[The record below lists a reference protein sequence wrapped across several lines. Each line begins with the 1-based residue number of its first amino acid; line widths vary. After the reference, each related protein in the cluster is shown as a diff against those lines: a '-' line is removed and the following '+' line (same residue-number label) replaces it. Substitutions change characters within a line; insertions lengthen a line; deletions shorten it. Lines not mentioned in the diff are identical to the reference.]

1 MSDKCFFS
9 LPGQN
14 KAMKYFAKKYQIPVI
29 DDPTMKK
36 LNLCYNSKRKEIK
49 NDAEIH

>member
-29 DDPTMKK
+29 DDPEDDEDEFP
-36 LNLCYNSKRKEIK
+36 Y
-49 NDAEIH
+49 